1 VMVAREDAT
10 ALHQP
15 VSSDQSASDS
25 PEGSV
30 GEQAAAAAAAASMVV
45 ESVVGDGDA
54 PIPLAAHE
62 HTANGQ
68 ASAAVEPTPV
78 DTLQPRP
85 LLRQVSGYDGMRFKS
100 SEQAPSPAPDT
111 ALQPRPLLRQVSGYD
126 GMQSKSSEQAPLS
139 PAPDTALQPR
149 PLLRQVSGYDGMRS
163 KSSEQALSP
172 APDTAFAQSKALVRS
187 SSEDQVAEEI
197 VVRGLDLAVQAASAE
212 ELQRGLAGQ
221 VEMAARQVVQAEAQV
236 SRKATQVERLVAET
250 EAARLEAVPKVPA
263 ARQVA
268 ADAAAQAHVKAEAGA
283 GEKEAEA
290 EARPSLEI
298 TRLAE
303 ENLKKVMRV
312 KKNWDRGLN
321 KTKMLVQLMRAAM
334 PD

>member
-78 DTLQPRP
+78 DT
-85 LLRQVSGYDGMRFKS
+85 
-100 SEQAPSPAPDT
+100 
-111 ALQPRPLLRQVSGYD
+111 LQPRPLLRQVSGYD